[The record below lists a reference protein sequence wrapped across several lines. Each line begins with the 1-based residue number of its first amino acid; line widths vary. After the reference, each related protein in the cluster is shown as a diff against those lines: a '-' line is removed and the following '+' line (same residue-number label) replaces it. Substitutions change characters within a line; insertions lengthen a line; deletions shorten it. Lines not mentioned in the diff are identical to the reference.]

1 MALLSTIVA
10 NSNTPI
16 ISGVVNHVRAVTCI
30 FFCNTHAT
38 DIDTITVYAVPSG
51 STAGDDTTII
61 KSTDIN
67 ATDTLTFDT
76 EKLLLDPG
84 DSIIGIC
91 TTGTISATASY
102 TDVV

>member
-1 MALLSTIVA
+1 MALVSTIVA
-10 NSNTPI
+10 NSNTSI
-16 ISGVVNHVRAVTCI
+16 ISGSQNQIRAVTCI
-30 FFCNTHAT
+30 FFCNTHVT
-38 DIDTITVYAVPSG
+38 NLDTITVYAVPSG
-51 STAGDDTTII
+51 GTAGDDTTII

-84 DSIIGIC
+84 DSIIGI
-91 TTGTISATASY
+91 TTNGTISATASY